1 MPLILPGNVASAA
14 AAGYNVANSCRLD
27 GVNAYMSRAT
37 GVTTTNTKFT
47 LSFWLKMGET
57 TLVQTFFETYTDS
70 SNRFWVRFNLDNAG
84 EPRLEVSEYQS
95 AYTFRKIFTRIFRD
109 MSAHYH
115 FVIRF
120 DSTESTDTDRLRVYI
135 NGVLETAT
143 DTAGLPAEDATSNVS
158 NGTQYIGFDYND
170 QSNTL
175 GEGYISEF
183 VLVEGSALAPT
194 SFGEFDSDSTTI
206 WKPKDVSGLTFGT
219 NGWYLDF
226 EDSGDL
232 GDDESGNG
240 HDFTEVNLAATDQ
253 STDTPTNNFCVM
265 NPLAYRLDSGADLV
279 TYSEGNLKA
288 AMTDGTY
295 GTSTMGTIGVTTG
308 KWYWEVFVTDVND
321 SCFIGITRAEYDPHD
336 NFAGESIYYD
346 NAGNLAVGT
355 GTGGTADGSYG
366 NTWTTDDTIGVAFDA
381 TNGVIWFS
389 KNGTW
394 QNSAT
399 IGEINAGT
407 TTNAATT
414 GITMSQV
421 WMPFGEGTNETL
433 EFNLGSPPYTI
444 SSGNADGDGY
454 GNFEYTVPTNYYA
467 LCTKNLAEYGG

>member
-135 NGVLETAT
+135 NGVLETET
-143 DTAGLPAEDATSNVS
+143 DTAGLPDEDATSNVS

-194 SFGEFDSDSTTI
+194 SFGEFDSDSPTI

-219 NGWYLDF
+219 NGFYLDF

-253 STDTPTNNFCVM
+253 ATDTPTNNFATM
-265 NPLAYRLDSGADLV
+265 NPFAYRYRSGVALP
-279 TYSEGNLKA
+279 TYSEGNLKTA
-288 AMTDGTY
+288 FTDGTY
-295 GTSTMGTIGVTTG
+295 STSSMATIGVDKG
-308 KWYWEVFVTDVND
+308 KWYWEVKCVERND
-321 SCFIGITRAEYDPHD
+321 TVFCGITRAEYDSNA
-336 NFAGESIYYD
+336 NFAGRSLYFHND
-346 NAGNLAVGT
+346 GSFNTGT
-355 GTGGTADGSYG
+355 GTGGSDDGSYSD
-366 NTWTTDDTIGVAFDA
+366 TWTTGDLMGIAFDA
-381 TNGVIWFS
+381 TNGVIWLS

-414 GITMSQV
+414 GITMGQY

-433 EFNLGSPPYTI
+433 EFNFGSPSFAIT
-444 SSGNADGDGY
+444 SGNADGNDY
-454 GNFEYTVPTNYYA
+454 GNFEYTVPTGYFA
-467 LCTKNLAEYGG
+467 LCTKNLAEYG